1 MKLNVTMKSKG
12 GVKLNRDMK
21 NRGGG
26 VKLN

>member
-1 MKLNVTMKSKG
+1 MKLNVTMKNKG
-12 GVKLNRDMK
+12 GVKLNCDMK